1 MADETLHI
9 KSDLKILAQIR
20 LFLRRVF
27 TDISLDPV
35 ERMEL
40 AANEVAANIIKH
52 AYKDRPQQPI
62 TIRATTHPDRI
73 CVHFTDKG
81 ASFVLEDVP
90 LPNFDG
96 SREGG
101 FGLFIV
107 SQVVDQF
114 TYHPGKDKNHTM
126 LCIFLA

>member
-1 MADETLHI
+1 MADETIHL
-9 KSDLKILAQIR
+9 KSDLRVLAQMR

-27 TDISLDPV
+27 NDINLDPV

-40 AANEVAANIIKH
+40 AANEIAANIIKH
-52 AYKDRPQQPI
+52 AYKDRPLQPI

-73 CVHFTDKG
+73 CVNFTDKG
-81 ASFVLEDVP
+81 VSFILKDVP
-90 LPNFDG
+90 PPQFDG
-96 SREGG
+96 SQEGG

-114 TYHPGKDKNHTM
+114 TYHPGGDKNHTM
-126 LCIFLA
+126 LCIFLT